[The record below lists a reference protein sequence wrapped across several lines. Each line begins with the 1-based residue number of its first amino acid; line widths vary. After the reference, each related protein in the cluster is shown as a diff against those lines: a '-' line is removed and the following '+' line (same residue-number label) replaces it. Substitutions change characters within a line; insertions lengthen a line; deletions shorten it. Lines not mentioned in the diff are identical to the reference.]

1 MPRINLL
8 PWREQ
13 QRKERKLAFG
23 VALGAAALAAALTT
37 LGVNLFY
44 NSLISAQQ
52 ARNERLQ
59 AEIRELDKQI
69 EKINTLEQQKQ
80 NFIAR
85 MQIIEKLQ
93 RSRPEIVHLFD
104 EIVRTIPD
112 GTYLTALEQN
122 GIRLKI
128 QGVAQ
133 SSTRV
138 SSFMRNIDA
147 SQWLRN
153 PELEVIETKAGQ
165 TLGANFTLFA
175 TQVSTL
181 AGDEAAAAAPAT
193 QSGDK
198 KNARDARK
206 PRTASAAGGKPG
218 GES

>member
-13 QRKERKLAFG
+13 QRKERKLALG
-23 VALGAAALAAALTT
+23 VALGAAALAAAVTT
-37 LGVNLFY
+37 LGVNLY
-44 NSLISAQQ
+44 YGSLINAQER
-52 ARNERLQ
+52 RNARLQ
-59 AEIRELDKQI
+59 AEIRELDRQI

-85 MQIIEKLQ
+85 MQIIERLQ

-122 GIRLKI
+122 GNRLKL

-138 SSFMRNIDA
+138 SSFMRNIDS

-175 TQVSTL
+175 NQVSTL
-181 AGDEAAAAAPAT
+181 AEGETAAPAAA
-193 QSGDK
+193 QPGGR
-198 KNARDARK
+198 KNPREAKK
-206 PRTASAAGGKPG
+206 PRTARAASGKSD